1 MVADR
6 HTVPSRSPE
15 VDDERV
21 VVFFDGTDSVWG
33 GCTDFEERYLRLER
47 DTGDQSVSQSV
58 SHYHTPSRGHLAH
71 TLTLLTRVR
80 VRRVTL
86 DKGKYT
92 GDQYQIYASHA
103 AHAL

>member
-58 SHYHTPSRGHLAH
+58 SRYHTPSRGHLAH